1 MKLDNKLVEEIN
13 KKREYR
19 YSEMKEKSTKVP
31 ALNLKLNVAGI
42 ANVWLSLNYDLL
54 NGNEI
59 LLFVALLLFVLSLFC
74 DYIHYIISVILN
86 HVYSKRI
93 LEVQDGELKISSLPD
108 SIVNLTWFFWGIKI
122 LLTLSAY
129 IILGSIVA
137 MCLF

>member
-19 YSEMKEKSTKVP
+19 YSEIKEKSTKVS

-42 ANVWLSLNYDLL
+42 ANVWLSLNYELL

-59 LLFVALLLFVLSLFC
+59 LLFITLLLFVLSLFC

-93 LEVQDGELKISSLPD
+93 LEVKDGELKISSLPN
-108 SIVNLTWFFWGIKI
+108 STVNLTWFFWSIKI

>member
-19 YSEMKEKSTKVP
+19 YSEMKEKSTKVS